1 MLVNLERQRSG
12 SVQHLNGGHLNLN
25 LASRQVRVLV
35 TIRALGNLTG
45 HAQNVLVAQVLEVSL
60 VVENALGD
68 ALAVTQVNEGDATVV
83 AATSHPTGQG
93 DGLSNVCGG
102 QLAVGVSAKHRH
114 SFHSGHLTTIDS
126 SRVLAVDDMR
136 TLRAPHILYPLR
148 AGRWRVGASQAPE
161 NGVRRRDAGRAA
173 GSWVSAV
180 DRLVSSPWVFNPG

>member
-25 LASRQVRVLV
+25 LAGRQVRVLI
-35 TIRALGNLTG
+35 TLRALSHQTG
-45 HAQNVLVAQVLEVSL
+45 YTQHILVAQVLKISL
-60 VVENALGD
+60 IVENTLGD
-68 ALAVTQVNEGDATVV
+68 TLTVTQVNESDTTVV
-83 AATSHPTGQG
+83 AAASHPTGQG
-93 DGLSNVCGG
+93 NSLSNICGG

-126 SRVLAVDDMR
+126 SRVHAVDDMR

>member
-25 LASRQVRVLV
+25 LAGRQVRVLV
-35 TIRALGNLTG
+35 TLRALGNLTG

-60 VVENALGD
+60 VVENTLGD

-83 AATSHPTGQG
+83 AAASHPTGQG
-93 DGLSNVCGG
+93 NSLSNVCGG

-136 TLRAPHILYPLR
+136 TLRAPYPLYPVWGRSGCGFSCGRRLR
-148 AGRWRVGASQAPE
+148 RV
-161 NGVRRRDAGRAA
+161 VRGGLGLRVVYSHLGWLRPTADATKPPA
-173 GSWVSAV
+173 W
-180 DRLVSSPWVFNPG
+180 